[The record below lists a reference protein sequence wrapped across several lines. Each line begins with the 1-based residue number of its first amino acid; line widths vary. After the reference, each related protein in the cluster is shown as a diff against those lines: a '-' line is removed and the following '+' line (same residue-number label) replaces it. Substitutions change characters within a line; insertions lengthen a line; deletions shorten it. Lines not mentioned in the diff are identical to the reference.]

1 MNGLKLNIT
10 KSVRVKMLVPA
21 LLTAI
26 FAAPAMATDQYT
38 DTARVLSATPQMERV
53 NVPRQECRTEYQQ
66 QSYSNG
72 GNNNVAGAL
81 IGGIAG
87 GLLGSTI
94 GKGNGRV
101 AAAAVGAGVG
111 AMTGNSI
118 ANNQRNYGSTRTVPV
133 QSCYQVDSWQTVNT
147 GYLVTYEY
155 NGRTYTTVT
164 NDQPGRYIDVSVA
177 IEPRSRIVSQITY
190 IEPARYSYNNRGWE
204 GKHRRHNRDDR
215 GGWDNRRGGDDRY
228 EEHRGDRRYY

>member
-26 FAAPAMATDQYT
+26 FAAPALAADQYT

-87 GLLGSTI
+87 GLLGSTV

-155 NGRTYTTVT
+155 NGGTYTTVT

-177 IEPRSRIVSQITY
+177 IEPRSRVVSQISY
-190 IEPARYSYNNRGWE
+190 IEPARYNNRGWE